1 MKAIENRVRDIIA
14 KAIEAKRDDD
24 QDGYHNVVDG
34 EFQQILQIQFSPE
47 DANVLAA
54 FVGVVPDGITVL
66 GDCGDCVYG
75 DAHGGDMGWNGPCC
89 SCSRPKMPHFVPL
102 ASLSRASLDVN
113 ERQARMLQNYLD
125 RAWWATGLCPPHD
138 AGEEWS
144 MSWAPYLD
152 KCESARKALFAR
164 DMLIGIS
171 PTRVTNKGM
180 SALKRHNEQK
190 GRSAA

>member
-54 FVGVVPDGITVL
+54 FAGVVPDGITVL

-75 DAHGGDMGWNGPCC
+75 DARGGGDLGWSKPCC
-89 SCSRPKMPHFVPL
+89 GCLRPKMMDFVPL
-102 ASLSRASLDVN
+102 SSVTTRRELRITDRQASLI
-113 ERQARMLQNYLD
+113 QNLMD
-125 RAWWATGLCPPHD
+125 NVWWATGLVPGCEDGKGWRPSWTPHLAACREAMVSLKD
-138 AGEEWS
+138 
-144 MSWAPYLD
+144 
-152 KCESARKALFAR
+152 R
-164 DMLIGIS
+164 DMVANGMHGD
-171 PTRVTNKGM
+171 RVTNKGKA
-180 SALKRHNEQK
+180 ALDAYKARK
-190 GRSAA
+190 K